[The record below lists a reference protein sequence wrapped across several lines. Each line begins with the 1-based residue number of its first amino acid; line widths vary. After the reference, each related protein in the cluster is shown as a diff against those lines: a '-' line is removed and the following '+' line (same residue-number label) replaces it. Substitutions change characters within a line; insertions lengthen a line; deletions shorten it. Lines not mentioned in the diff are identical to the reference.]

1 MLNLPFEQLFFLN
14 LVPLIRVSSGNAMS
28 IITIF
33 NINIIIIIYLIFISI
48 IYLLISVEP
57 LSTVITQ
64 QRQLSS
70 VLIRGRRVGFQL
82 SCLDLCS
89 WKRHK
94 GLINESK
101 ALTQFLMHHEIT
113 FWVTLSCLT
122 SSPVVC
128 ISCDSAP
135 ILSLRRKIYVT
146 GVIDNFLNCC
156 VWRKHCQFIRRQ
168 NNRTYL

>member
-1 MLNLPFEQLFFLN
+1 ML
-14 LVPLIRVSSGNAMS
+14 
-28 IITIF
+28 IISIF

-57 LSTVITQ
+57 LLTVITQ
-64 QRQLSS
+64 QRPLSS
-70 VLIRGRRVGFQL
+70 VLMRGRRGGFQL
-82 SCLDLCS
+82 SCLDLWS
-89 WKRHK
+89 WIRHK
-94 GLINESK
+94 GLMNESK

-135 ILSLRRKIYVT
+135 ILSLGRKIYVA
-146 GVIDNFLNCC
+146 GVKDWMWYDNLLNCC
-156 VWRKHCQFIRRQ
+156 VWRKHCRFIRRQ